1 MLCAAKATDE
11 ELEAVLDDAA
21 CNTGSLRT
29 CTTVTM
35 SPGKRHIIYVITLI
49 PSQQPEPEIVH
60 EFQTQDA
67 FISRL
72 QTTVQVCKTLT

>member
-1 MLCAAKATDE
+1 MYHSTICSD
-11 ELEAVLDDAA
+11 
-21 CNTGSLRT
+21 S
-29 CTTVTM
+29 
-35 SPGKRHIIYVITLI
+35 GKRHIIYVITLI

-72 QTTVQVCKTLT
+72 QTTVQLCKTLT